1 MLKFSLCCSLT
12 ETLKRNMAVLLCF
25 LNSTVHLK
33 WPTLIIR
40 MCLHLSNTSCLQGG
54 EERPSSLLL
63 PDVLPT
69 TLTNTHSSIAK
80 SQQVYATVDLK
91 YLINSRNYQNK
102 YRLSLCS
109 LNKDKVTSKS
119 TATGCH
125 ATCYSIMAEISCA
138 WIFCALSLSLLDVVI
153 L

>member
-1 MLKFSLCCSLT
+1 MIRLQAK
-12 ETLKRNMAVLLCF
+12 LLQKNDCW
-25 LNSTVHLK
+25 SE
-33 WPTLIIR
+33 
-40 MCLHLSNTSCLQGG
+40 HLSDGYRLQHH
-54 EERPSSLLL
+54 EKQSSSVVL
-63 PDVLPT
+63 PDVLWT
-69 TLTNTHSSIAK
+69 TLVNIYSLIVK
-80 SQQVYATVDLK
+80 SQQVYARVGLK

-138 WIFCALSLSLLDVVI
+138 WIFSALSLSFLDVVI

>member
-1 MLKFSLCCSLT
+1 MTDLNHRDVCLQATILLKTGCWS
-12 ETLKRNMAVLLCF
+12 ER
-25 LNSTVHLK
+25 
-33 WPTLIIR
+33 W
-40 MCLHLSNTSCLQGG
+40 SNTYCLQHQ
-54 EERPSSLLL
+54 EEQWSSLLL

-69 TLTNTHSSIAK
+69 TPVNIHLLIAK
-80 SQQVYATVDLK
+80 SQQVYATVGLK

-138 WIFCALSLSLLDVVI
+138 WIFSALSLSLLDVVI